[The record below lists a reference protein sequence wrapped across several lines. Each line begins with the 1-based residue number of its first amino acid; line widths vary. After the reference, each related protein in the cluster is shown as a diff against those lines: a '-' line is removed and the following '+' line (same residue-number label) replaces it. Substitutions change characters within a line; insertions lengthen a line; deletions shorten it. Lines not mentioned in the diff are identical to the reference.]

1 MNKKIK
7 TLLASFIS
15 FFVLTGCFEKKGN
28 NTITVGLSSDY
39 PPFEFQQDNKV
50 VGFDVDL
57 ANRIAEKM
65 NKKLIIKDMPL
76 YSLVASLQSKNID
89 LVISGISPTE
99 ERQNLVAFSDIYYK
113 NEMALLFDAKR
124 NLIKGT
130 KDLKGRVVGTQTGST
145 METYLNDQKEFP
157 DITVLSQDSN
167 IQLIEHLK
175 IGRIDAILLD
185 LDQAIAFSKI
195 SQDFAYLPIDTENT
209 YGFAI
214 AMQKKDE
221 ALKKEIN
228 DILAQLKQDGT
239 IDELKN
245 KWVVKLETQ
254 IAEPEVPNT
263 VSDTEPTV
271 PDSETPYEYPAN
283 PDQNVIDP
291 DGGVKS
297 DEVMDLQSGTATQL
311 EPSTSTQENN
321 QPLTDTIPVEQP
333 Q

>member
-15 FFVLTGCFEKKGN
+15 FFVLTGCFEKGDN
-28 NTITVGLSSDY
+28 HTITVGLSPDY
-39 PPFEFQQDNKV
+39 PPFEFQQDNTV

-65 NKKLIIKDMPL
+65 NKKLVIKDMPL

-89 LVISGISPTE
+89 LIISGISPTE
-99 ERQNLVAFSDIYYK
+99 ERQNLVAFSDIYHK
-113 NEMALLFDAKR
+113 SEMALLFDAKR
-124 NLIKGT
+124 NLIKDT
-130 KDLKGRVVGTQTGST
+130 KDLKGKVVGAQTGST
-145 METYLNDQKEFP
+145 METYLDDQKEFP

-185 LDQAIAFSKI
+185 FDQAIAFNRV
-195 SQDFAYLPIDTENT
+195 SQDFAYLPIDTGNT

-228 DILAQLKQDGT
+228 DILSQLKQDGT

-254 IAEPEVPNT
+254 IAEPEVSNT

-271 PDSETPYEYPAN
+271 PDSETPYEHPAT
-283 PDQNVIDP
+283 PDQNAIDP
-291 DGGVKS
+291 PGGGVES
-297 DEVMDLQSGTATQL
+297 DEVMDLQSGTVTQL
-311 EPSTSTQENN
+311 ESSTQENN
-321 QPLTDTIPVEQP
+321 QPKTDTIAVEQP